1 MPHVT
6 VKCFPRQLTPE
17 QKQAF
22 GEAISQLL
30 IQYLGCSESATS
42 VSLQMVAQQ
51 DWQQQVWQPE
61 IQGQA
66 ENLIKAPGYQL

>member
-6 VKCFPRQLTPE
+6 VKCFPRELTSE
-17 QKQAF
+17 QKQEL

-30 IQYLGCSESATS
+30 IKHLSCSESATS

-61 IQGQA
+61 IQGQP
-66 ENLIKAPGYQL
+66 ENLIKAPGYKL